1 MNMSEIKN
9 APLLRTATL
18 AAAVALALGL
28 AACDKNDDRTAGQKL
43 DSAIAKTEAAAEDAK
58 AKTEAAAHDAKVT
71 MQDAAQEAK
80 AKTEEAAHDAS
91 VKTEAMT
98 QEAREKM
105 QETSQ
110 QAKADTREVTA
121 NAKVAVEDAGITA
134 RVNAGLAKD
143 SELSALRIDVDT
155 KEGVV
160 TLTGPAKSEQAK
172 ERATQIAR
180 GVEGVSR
187 VVNNLTINP
196 GA

>member
-1 MNMSEIKN
+1 MNTTETKN
-9 APLLRTATL
+9 TPLLRTATL

-58 AKTEAAAHDAKVT
+58 AKTEAAAHDA
-71 MQDAAQEAK
+71 
-80 AKTEEAAHDAS
+80 S
-91 VKTEAMT
+91 VKTEEMT
-98 QEAREKM
+98 QEARQKM

-121 NAKVAVEDAGITA
+121 NAKAAVEDAGITA

-196 GA
+196 GT